1 MQMKAFLVDYFYAL
15 QSKVPN
21 NYKILTL
28 GVLGILLSV
37 TFIEGVTTP
46 VRCVSGFLS
55 FAILFL
61 LGAAAQPW

>member
-15 QSKVPN
+15 QNKAPN

-28 GVLGILLSV
+28 ALLGTLLSV
-37 TFIEGVTTP
+37 TIIEGVITP
-46 VRCVSGFLS
+46 VRWVSGSLS

-61 LGAAAQPW
+61 LGAAAQP